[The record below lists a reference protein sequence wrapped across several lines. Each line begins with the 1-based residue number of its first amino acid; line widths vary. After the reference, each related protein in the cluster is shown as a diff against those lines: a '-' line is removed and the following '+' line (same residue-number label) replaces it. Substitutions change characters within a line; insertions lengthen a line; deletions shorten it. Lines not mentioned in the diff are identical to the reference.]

1 MGYKGGEKETK
12 DKSKTERESSV
23 ERLASLGFH
32 FSLEEEEAPVASY
45 IAREQGYTAREEKIF
60 MRNGF

>member
-1 MGYKGGEKETK
+1 LQHGLQRGDKETK
-12 DKSKTERESSV
+12 DKSKIERESSV

-45 IAREQGYTAREEKIF
+45 IAGE
-60 MRNGF
+60 